1 METFNKT
8 IKKLTD
14 KEYEDLRNAVAGGK
28 SSKPYI
34 LLEAA
39 RTQNYND
46 SEMMEKL
53 EVNQSAYYTMKSR
66 LNQKIAT
73 YFSKKVDNPISVL
86 KEEVARVPAMMFTSN
101 RKVTTRALT
110 DLEKKLLDYDL
121 SNELIVVYKSLAR
134 LHLYTPDYDFY
145 EKLYNKHVAF
155 SLAVVKAEDLFFE
168 FTKRLGIY
176 LLTREERDLEEVKTT
191 LREITNYAELY
202 TSHRLFVLHN
212 IVRTYYLCAL
222 TTRRENLKSMEVEL
236 DTVLQE
242 IKKIFDRFP
251 IDTFY
256 QNIRL
261 LPDLLYF
268 EYYQK
273 TDNSARADYHYD
285 RVNKEIPA
293 VAAKKILTFYVI
305 RYLQAKI
312 ERYLSNG
319 NVNELTDI
327 NKDIEH
333 ALESDPGE
341 DYHFIS
347 AKMFFATCK
356 FYHHDFNG
364 AAKAINE
371 MRNELS
377 MKKYLYAD
385 VECKL
390 FQALQYAM
398 MGEDGLCN
406 QIIQS
411 IRRQIGEEGDR
422 YQQAELFMKILKAAL
437 KAEELRRKIK
447 RITDL
452 WQQFT
457 ATNTGVN
464 QLLWFV
470 KLDENLIRKLANPI
484 KS

>member
-8 IKKLTD
+8 IKKLND
-14 KEYEDLRNAVAGGK
+14 KDYEDLRNAVAGGK

-39 RTQNYND
+39 RTQNYSD
-46 SEMMEKL
+46 SEMLEKL

-73 YFSKKVDNPISVL
+73 YFSKKVNNPISVL
-86 KEEVARVPAMMFTSN
+86 KEEVGRIPAMLFTSN

-121 SNELIVVYKSLAR
+121 SNELIVVYKTLAR
-134 LHLYTPDYDFY
+134 LHLYTPDYDYY

-168 FTKRLGIY
+168 FTKRIGIY
-176 LLTREERDLEEVKTT
+176 LLTREERDLEAVKST
-191 LREITNYAELY
+191 LRELTNFAELY
-202 TSHRLFVLHN
+202 MSHRLFVLHN

-222 TTRRENLKSMEVEL
+222 TSKRENLKSLEVEI
-236 DTVLQE
+236 DNVLQE

-251 IDTFY
+251 MDTFY
-256 QNIRL
+256 QSIRL

-273 TDNSARADYHYD
+273 TENSSRADFHYEN
-285 RVNKEIPA
+285 VNKEVSSI
-293 VAAKKILTFYVI
+293 AAKKIMTFYVV
-305 RYLQAKI
+305 RYLQAKVDRFLANNDI
-312 ERYLSNG
+312 AQ
-319 NVNELTDI
+319 LTDS
-327 NKDIEH
+327 NKELEH
-333 ALESDPGE
+333 ALEADGGE
-341 DYHFIS
+341 DYHFVSI
-347 AKMFFATCK
+347 KMYFAICR
-356 FYHHDFNG
+356 FYQNDFNG
-364 AAKAINE
+364 AAKTVNE
-371 MRNELS
+371 MRNQLS

-390 FQALQYAM
+390 FQALQYCM

-411 IRRQIGEEGDR
+411 IRRQIDEEGDR
-422 YQQAELFMKILKAAL
+422 FQQAELFMKILKTAL
-437 KAEELRRKIK
+437 KAEDLRKKIK
-447 RITDL
+447 RLTDM
-452 WQQFT
+452 WAQFT
-457 ATNTGVN
+457 EANTGVN
-464 QLLWFV
+464 QLLSFV
-470 KLDENLIRKLANPI
+470 KLDEALIRRMANPI
-484 KS
+484 K

>member
-28 SSKPYI
+28 SSKPFI
-34 LLEAA
+34 LLDAA

-46 SEMMEKL
+46 SEMMERL

-121 SNELIVVYKSLAR
+121 SNELIVIYKSLAR
-134 LHLYTPDYDFY
+134 LHLYTPDYDYY

-168 FTKRLGIY
+168 FTKRLGTY
-176 LLTREERDLEEVKTT
+176 MLTREERDLEEVKTT

-236 DTVLQE
+236 DNVLQE

-273 TDNSARADYHYD
+273 TENSARADYHYD
-285 RVNKEIPA
+285 RVNREIPSLSG
-293 VAAKKILTFYVI
+293 KKILTFYVI

-312 ERYLSNG
+312 ERYLSNS
-319 NVNELTDI
+319 NVNELIDI

-333 ALESDPGE
+333 YIEIDP
-341 DYHFIS
+341 
-347 AKMFFATCK
+347 
-356 FYHHDFNG
+356 
-364 AAKAINE
+364 
-371 MRNELS
+371 
-377 MKKYLYAD
+377 
-385 VECKL
+385 
-390 FQALQYAM
+390 
-398 MGEDGLCN
+398 
-406 QIIQS
+406 
-411 IRRQIGEEGDR
+411 
-422 YQQAELFMKILKAAL
+422 
-437 KAEELRRKIK
+437 
-447 RITDL
+447 
-452 WQQFT
+452 
-457 ATNTGVN
+457 
-464 QLLWFV
+464 
-470 KLDENLIRKLANPI
+470 
-484 KS
+484 